1 MNINASIIDQQVRK
15 LAEECAQQ
23 LVDELGINQ
32 EEKQRTTAFVL
43 LTVQTVLD
51 LTTDKAFECL
61 TEGGDDFGIDAIH
74 ISDVQDDEFVVTIFQ
89 GKYKRDLEATANFP
103 ENGVTKVIQAVRML
117 FDPNATLNVN
127 PRLKPRL
134 EEIRSL
140 IRDGNI
146 PQARVVL
153 CNNGLVWTATA
164 QSLMDQAGFGNQV
177 TWEHANSDSLIALMQ
192 SVKPVDDSLHL
203 SGKAIIEEYDFR
215 RVLVGRISVTEIAAL
230 FTRHGERLLERN
242 IRRYLGLQGNRVNE
256 AISKTLGV
264 ATEAPNFYFYNNGIT
279 MVCRRFSHNA
289 LQQGDFQVKV
299 DGLQVINGGQ
309 TCVTIQ
315 KALASSLAGQL
326 SVEKSFA
333 LVRIYELAD
342 EDVDLMRNITFATNS
357 QNPVDLRDLRSNDL
371 AQRQLEN
378 AIGLLGY
385 NYRRHRSEVSF
396 QATDISTATA
406 AEAVLSVWRNRPHQA
421 KYQSREHFGKLYG
434 IIFSPDLNGAQVVIA
449 TLLFRIAE
457 NKRKRPPFGAPPFI
471 SYGSGFLAMLM
482 GKYLLGDLGISLGEL
497 NHLKFAAAK
506 QLVEEKS
513 DAYYQRA
520 VTAVEAALKRI
531 YGEQEISWQRLAA
544 TFRRGDLI
552 QELDY
557 QPVLPQVP
565 TANGNSNAH

>member
-1 MNINASIIDQQVRK
+1 M
-15 LAEECAQQ
+15 
-23 LVDELGINQ
+23 
-32 EEKQRTTAFVL
+32 
-43 LTVQTVLD
+43 
-51 LTTDKAFECL
+51 
-61 TEGGDDFGIDAIH
+61 
-74 ISDVQDDEFVVTIFQ
+74 
-89 GKYKRDLEATANFP
+89 P
-103 ENGVTKVIQAVRML
+103 
-117 FDPNATLNVN
+117 
-127 PRLKPRL
+127 
-134 EEIRSL
+134 
-140 IRDGNI
+140 
-146 PQARVVL
+146 
-153 CNNGLVWTATA
+153 
-164 QSLMDQAGFGNQV
+164 AGFGPEASQKIETIPTTNDMSRADKERWANCAAVYVRMSTEHQQYSTSNQMDIIREYAKQRGFTIV
-177 TWEHANSDSLIALMQ
+177 KVYSDEGKSGLNIQGRDSLAQMIRDVQ
-192 SVKPVDDSLHL
+192 E
-203 SGKAIIEEYDFR
+203 GKAEYTFILVYDVSRWGRFQDADESAYYEYICR
-215 RVLVGRISVTEIAAL
+215 RAGV
-230 FTRHGERLLERN
+230 LERN

-299 DGLQVINGGQ
+299 EGLQVINGGQ

-385 NYRRHRSEVSF
+385 NYRRHRSEASF

-457 NKRKRPPFGAPPFI
+457 NKRKRPPTGAPAFL

-482 GKYLLGDLGISLGEL
+482 GKYLLADLGIPIGEL

-506 QLVEEKS
+506 QMVEERS
-513 DAYYQRA
+513 EAYFPKA